1 MALSET
7 PTKGTTVFDFLDKAE
22 PTALEAEMKR
32 LLTHLETT
40 PPDDAEY
47 EKVID
52 QLVKLHKLHESDN
65 SHKRVSRD
73 KLVDVALSIFTV
85 LTVVNYERI
94 HFVTTKALDIARKA
108 R

>member
-1 MALSET
+1 MAFNET

-40 PPDDAEY
+40 PPDEEEY

-52 QLVKLHKLHESDN
+52 QLVKLHKLHESEN
-65 SHKRVSRD
+65 SHKRVSYD
-73 KLVDVALSIFTV
+73 KLADIALSALGILAV
-85 LTVVNYERI
+85 INHERI
-94 HFVTTKALDIARKA
+94 HVITTKALDIVKKTR
-108 R
+108 